1 MGSVYQR
8 GNVYWIKY
16 YRQGKANSESSHSK
30 KKEVAT
36 RLLKQKEGEIAK
48 GEIPSITFEKV
59 TFTELVE
66 DLKEDYRINQ
76 KKSLWRVEIS
86 VGHLTKFFG
95 KMKAS
100 EITTDLIKEYRSH
113 RLQSGRS
120 NSTINRELAALKRIF
135 HLGRQCTPPK
145 VGIIPYIP
153 MIKEN
158 NTRTGYFEFKEFL
171 AVRNALPFPL
181 NAIVIFGYRTG
192 WRKSEIL
199 GLTWDRV
206 DLKEGIVTLNPG
218 ETKNSDGRTLYL
230 DEELLKEMHFLY
242 MNRVKE
248 CPFVFHRDGK
258 PVKDFRAAWDKACEA
273 VGLQGKI
280 FHDFRRTAVRDMVR
294 SGIPERV
301 AMQISGHRS
310 RNVFDRYNIVN
321 SEDLKEA
328 SRKHHEYLKRLT
340 VTADGYNLAT
350 VDEKR
355 SSSKDEYSLQP
366 RDITPN

>member
-16 YRQGKANSESSHSK
+16 YRHGKALFQSSHSK

-59 TFTELVE
+59 SFTELVD

-76 KKSLWRVEIS
+76 RKSLWRVEIS
-86 VGHLTKFFG
+86 VKHLTKFFG
-95 KMKAS
+95 RMKVA
-100 EITTDLIKEYRSH
+100 EITTDLIKEYTSR
-113 RLQSGRS
+113 RLKSGMG
-120 NSTINRELAALKRIF
+120 NSTVNRELAALKRTF
-135 HLGRQCTPPK
+135 HLARQCTPPK

-153 MIKEN
+153 MLKEN
-158 NTRTGYFEFKEFL
+158 NTRKGFFELKDFL
-171 AVRNALPFPL
+171 AVRGALPFPL
-181 NAIVIFGYRTG
+181 NVIATFAFRTG

-242 MNRVKE
+242 MNRVKG
-248 CPFVFHRDGK
+248 CSFVFHRDGER
-258 PVKDFRAAWDKACEA
+258 VKDFRGAWNKACED
-273 VGLQGKI
+273 VGLEGKI
-280 FHDFRRTAVRDMVR
+280 FHDFRRTAVRDMIR

-301 AMQISGHRS
+301 AMQVSGHRS
-310 RNVFDRYNIVN
+310 RNVFDRYHIVN

-328 SRKHHEYLKRLT
+328 SRKHHEYLKKLAVR
-340 VTADGYNLAT
+340 ADGYNLVT
-350 VDEKR
+350 VEEKVN
-355 SSSKDEYSLQP
+355 SSKNEYNLQP
-366 RDITPN
+366 FDFTQN